1 MDRRSRNYAIRIR
14 KIEEKE
20 LPDGATDADGRSDLE
35 ARIFDVGSV
44 CDLQMRSQS
53 TTACLHAHVVWCGW
67 EGGSPRSSFELGRK
81 TF

>member
-20 LPDGATDADGRSDLE
+20 LPDGATDA
-35 ARIFDVGSV
+35 ARTDVLIFDVGSV